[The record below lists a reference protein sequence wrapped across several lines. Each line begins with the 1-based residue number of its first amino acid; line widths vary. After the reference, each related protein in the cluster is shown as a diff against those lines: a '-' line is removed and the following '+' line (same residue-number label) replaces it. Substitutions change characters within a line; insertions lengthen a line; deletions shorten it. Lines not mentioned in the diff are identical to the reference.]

1 MRLLKKFCIFIFCF
15 CLGSALCAQGTDFD
29 AAKQRLETDKEAL
42 LKAAAAATGAS
53 AVLTGAFVLRQYL
66 HGMKSLGEIVAAL
79 PEPSSRGS
87 FAAQNLA
94 KEKTHLQREAANLEV
109 LYRMIRRKET
119 ATARGDKAALR
130 HRDALKQTL
139 RKKYHIFDLHIT
151 RYRQNYAS
159 WASQGKSAVK
169 AVSAQAAVPAA
180 KMAGRRASAKVSSK
194 TPLILLFALWIVSDT
209 DPASAAQAQR
219 LADNPALVFTLS
231 PQEEEQIRRSSTLT
245 EIYVHIAQS
254 LHELVSLPQEQLQAL
269 LHTANASRILEQNIE
284 QSLLRQKMRHALSR

>member
-1 MRLLKKFCIFIFCF
+1 MRLLKKFCVFIFCF
-15 CLGSALCAQGTDFD
+15 CLGSALCAQGMDFD

-94 KEKTHLQREAANLEV
+94 KEKTHLQREAADLEV

-119 ATARGDKAALR
+119 AAARGDKAALR

-139 RKKYHIFDLHIT
+139 RKKYHIFDLHMT

-194 TPLILLFALWIVSDT
+194 TPLILLFALWITSDT

-254 LHELVSLPQEQLQAL
+254 LHELVSLPREQLQAL

>member
-53 AVLTGAFVLRQYL
+53 AVLTGTFVLRQYL
-66 HGMKSLGEIVAAL
+66 HGMKSLGEILAAL
-79 PEPSSRGS
+79 PEPPSRGS
-87 FAAQNLA
+87 LAAQNLA
-94 KEKTHLQREAANLEV
+94 KEKTRLQREAADLEV

-119 ATARGDKAALR
+119 ATARGDKAALL
-130 HRDALKQTL
+130 HRNALKQTL

-159 WASQGKSAVK
+159 WVSKGKSAVK
-169 AVSAQAAVPAA
+169 AASAQAAVPAA

>member
-94 KEKTHLQREAANLEV
+94 KEKTHLQREAADLEV

-119 ATARGDKAALR
+119 AAARGDKAALR

-139 RKKYHIFDLHIT
+139 RKKYHIFDLHMT

-209 DPASAAQAQR
+209 DPASASQAQR

>member
-1 MRLLKKFCIFIFCF
+1 MCLLRKFCIFIFCF

-42 LKAAAAATGAS
+42 LKAAAVATGAS

-79 PEPSSRGS
+79 PEPPSRGS
-87 FAAQNLA
+87 LAAQNLA
-94 KEKTHLQREAANLEV
+94 KEKTRLQREAADLEV
-109 LYRMIRRKET
+109 LYRMIHRKEI
-119 ATARGDKAALR
+119 AAVQGDKAALL
-130 HRDALKQTL
+130 HRNALKQTL
-139 RKKYHIFDLHIT
+139 RKKYHIFDLHMT
-151 RYRQNYAS
+151 RYRQNYAA
-159 WASQGKSAVK
+159 WTGQKTAVSK

-194 TPLILLFALWIVSDT
+194 TPLILLFALWITSDT

-269 LHTANASRILEQNIE
+269 LQTANASRILEQNIE
-284 QSLLRQKMRHALSR
+284 QNLLRQKMRHAVSR